1 MTTLPWKSALALTA
15 LLAAPALA
23 QRLELPSK
31 SPAAK
36 VSQRAGLTDIT
47 IEYSSPAVKGR
58 PIWGALVPYGEVWRT
73 GANLSTQLT
82 FSKDVTVGDAAVPA
96 GTYAFFAIP
105 TATTWTLILNK
116 DNKQWG
122 SSDYKKELDVARVTV
137 KPQAIP
143 LREHL
148 SYQVTNFTDDAAS
161 VDLEW
166 EKVRVSLPV
175 KLEMMVPNE
184 PDTMQAAEVIQANIK
199 AALDAQS
206 GTLAS
211 AAGWYLDQKDYA
223 QGLQLVDRAL
233 AMKETW
239 QAVWLKARLL
249 AGSGKRQEAVA
260 LAEKAQALGS
270 KAGENFFAA
279 NDVKE
284 ALKEWKGKP

>member
-148 SYQVTNFTDDAAS
+148 SYQVTNFSDDAAS

-175 KLEMMVPNE
+175 KLA
-184 PDTMQAAEVIQANIK
+184 TAAQAQANIK